1 MGTGSGS
8 LAGVSVTLANPRQA
22 AWDAIE
28 GKMNA
33 STFQKYWEDKI
44 AGGMYVLSKAVLDA
58 SLALVTAT
66 NFGNTEGVDKL
77 TVAPA
82 DFGQSDLGLLWQY
95 GATKI
100 KQRSR
105 ALILN
110 AAYAG
115 QLIGN
120 SSLMQLFA
128 TASGQNAAE
137 TGTLPRLIGHQT
149 AAYPDMPANSENLGG
164 AVFGQSALCVAC
176 APISPLMNAGQ
187 GNIIDRRVITHA
199 ESGFSALYT
208 MTGDGGGMI
217 KGEVA
222 LMYGAAKGQNSVVRI
237 VSA

>member
-1 MGTGSGS
+1 MASTITNINWSRVDQQVNAALRYGLPSRDLFSMRALTLEETQAIENDVVFVPFATDPDVNVKTLGTMGTGSGGM
-8 LAGVSVTLANPRQA
+8 AGVSVTLANPKQA

-28 GKMNA
+28 GKMSGA
-33 STFQKYWEDKI
+33 TFQKYWEDKI

-58 SLALVTAT
+58 SLALVTAA

-82 DFGQSDLGLLWQY
+82 DFGNSDLGLLWQY

-120 SSLMQLFA
+120 TSLMQLFA
-128 TASGQNAAE
+128 TAGGTNAAE
-137 TGTLPRLIGHQT
+137 SGVLPRLIGHQT
-149 AAYPDMPANSENLGG
+149 AAYPGLQDS
-164 AVFGQSALCVAC
+164 
-176 APISPLMNAGQ
+176 
-187 GNIIDRRVITHA
+187 
-199 ESGFSALYT
+199 
-208 MTGDGGGMI
+208 
-217 KGEVA
+217 
-222 LMYGAAKGQNSVVRI
+222 
-237 VSA
+237 